1 MSRVFRGMAS
11 AGAVLAGPVA
21 ACPPPPPPF
30 PSIEQQAT
38 TFRQAATALC
48 VLRLRGDTLASTEL
62 PALRRWSHAHGH
74 WQVDALVAQRL
85 KGKCTAGR
93 VYFAEVSP
101 ALCGGGM
108 PPFDAD
114 LMVAMTDERVLVRW
128 ILADTDLARAVR
140 HVPKSTPAP
149 ARQAER

>member
-48 VLRLRGDTLASTEL
+48 VLRL
-62 PALRRWSHAHGH
+62 HGH
-74 WQVDALVAQRL
+74 WQVHALVAQRL